1 MAKAKA
7 SEIDFNNLGFNY
19 FDLPYRF
26 QATWKDGQWSEGEL
40 TEDAEVHI
48 NEGSTVLHY
57 GQSDFE
63 GLKAY
68 RTKDGSLQLFR
79 PDRNAAR
86 MQNSCARMMMPGF
99 PTDQFVDALKQVVK
113 ANEDFVPAYG
123 TGGTLYLRPVMF
135 GVGGNIGVHPANEY
149 IFRIFAMPVGAYYKG
164 GMTPTS
170 FVTSKYDR
178 AAHQGTGQSKVGGN
192 YAASLLPGDEAHQAG
207 YADVVYLDPIS
218 HTKIEEAG
226 SANFFGVTKDGKKF
240 ITPESPSILPSVTK
254 FSLLY
259 LAEHELGLEVEQG
272 DIFID
277 QLDQFSEAGAC
288 GTAAVIS
295 PIGAIVDGDKKH
307 VFYSE
312 TEVGPVTQKLYD
324 TLTGI
329 QFGEIEG
336 PEGWVVKVNE

>member
-99 PTDQFVDALKQVVK
+99 PTDQFIDALKQVVK
-113 ANEDFVPAYG
+113 ANEDFVPPYG

>member
-99 PTDQFVDALKQVVK
+99 PTDQFIDALKQVVK
-113 ANEDFVPAYG
+113 ANEDFVPPYG

-295 PIGAIVDGDKKH
+295 AIVDGDKKH

>member
-99 PTDQFVDALKQVVK
+99 PTDQFIDALKQVVK
-113 ANEDFVPAYG
+113 ANEDFVPPYG

-336 PEGWVVKVNE
+336 PEGWVFKVNE